1 MLLIR
6 QLEIMAAVITP
17 EILIVLAVL
26 AFTVIL
32 FVTEAFRID
41 ITAMIIMLS
50 LGLLGIVTPAE
61 TFSGFA
67 SNAVLTIIAIMILG
81 YGIERTGVMFTLA
94 RKIIEIGGVGE
105 KKIIAIIS
113 SVVGLLSAFMQNIGS
128 VALFLPAVLRI
139 SSKTHISGSRLIMP
153 MGFAAILGGTLT
165 MVGSS
170 PLILLND
177 FLIQG
182 SLEPF
187 GIFDVTPVGLALLLT
202 GISYFL
208 ILGHFVLPEG
218 SVNKSSYGSQN
229 ELIETWDLP
238 DNIHHYTI
246 PDNSGI
252 IGKKREDLDLL
263 SKYSLNLLAVSTKN
277 DTVYAPWRYTVFSGG
292 DILTFLGSEVESD
305 RFSSDYG
312 LFKAEDQKSLTE
324 NIGDI
329 NAGFAEIMVR
339 PRSSVAG
346 KTIREIAFRK
356 NYSLEIIVMFS
367 RNEEKRKRFSN
378 TLLNPGDTIVVYGPW
393 NKIEAIGL
401 DPNFV
406 LAVRPEEKTLRK
418 DKGLI
423 AVSCF
428 IGGLLLSF
436 TGVSLSL
443 SLFTGAVAML
453 LAGVVTPD
461 EAYRAV
467 DWKIVFLLAGMIP
480 LGVAMDKTG
489 TAAYI
494 AGGMTD
500 LIGSSPPIVLLFAI
514 GILAT
519 FFSLFMTNVAAAV
532 LLVPLVII
540 IGNSTGIDPRGLAL
554 LVAVCVSNSFI
565 LPTHQVN
572 AFLMNPGGYHN
583 SDYIKAGGIM
593 TILFLVVAVS
603 IVYILFV

>member
-1 MLLIR
+1 MT
-6 QLEIMAAVITP
+6 EILTP
-17 EILIVLAVL
+17 EIVIVLAVL
-26 AFTVIL
+26 AVTVIL

-41 ITAMIIMLS
+41 VTAMIIMLS
-50 LGLLGIVTPAE
+50 LGLLGIVTPAD

-81 YGIERTGVMFTLA
+81 HGIERTGIMFALA
-94 RKIIEIGGVGE
+94 HKIVETGGVGE

-113 SVVGLLSAFMQNIGS
+113 SVVGFLSAFMQNIGS

-139 SSKTHISGSRLIMP
+139 SSKTRISVSRLIMP

-182 SLEPF
+182 DLEPF

-202 GISYFL
+202 GILYFL
-208 ILGHFVLPEG
+208 ILGHFVLPEVQAG
-218 SVNKSSYGSQN
+218 KSTYGGQN

-238 DNIHHYTI
+238 GSMHHYFV
-246 PDNSGI
+246 PDNSRI
-252 IGKKREDLDLL
+252 IGLKREDLHLL
-263 SKYSLNLLAVSTKN
+263 SKYSLNLLAVSTGR
-277 DTVYAPWRYTVFSGG
+277 DILYAPWRYTVFSGG
-292 DILTFLGSEVESD
+292 DILTFLGFEEESD
-305 RFSSDYG
+305 RFASDYG
-312 LFKAEDQKSLTE
+312 LFKAEDQKGLTE
-324 NIGDI
+324 KIGDI
-329 NAGFAEIMVR
+329 NAGFAEIMIR

-356 NYSLEIIVMFS
+356 TYGLEIIVILS
-367 RNEEKRKRFSN
+367 QTEERRKKFSN
-378 TLLNPGDTIVVYGPW
+378 TYLKTGDTIVVYGPW
-393 NKIEAIGL
+393 DKIEAIGH
-401 DPNFV
+401 DHDFV
-406 LAVRPEEKTLRK
+406 SSVQPENKSVRK

-428 IGGLLLSF
+428 LGALMLSF
-436 TGVSLSL
+436 TGLSLSL

-480 LGVAMDKTG
+480 LGIAMDKTG

-494 AGGMTD
+494 AENLMV
-500 LIGSSPPIVLLFAI
+500 LIGDSPVIVLLFAI

-519 FFSLFMTNVAAAV
+519 FFSLFMTNVAATV

-540 IGNSTGIDPRGLAL
+540 IGNSTGVDPRGLAL

-583 SDYIKAGGIM
+583 SDYLRAGGIM
-593 TILFLVVAVS
+593 TVLFLAVAVS
-603 IVYILFV
+603 MVYILFV